1 MPTSLSKDIEKQVNK
16 RMKSFFESV
25 SSECGV
31 EVSKLEVMWNQ
42 ACGVKEKKVSNFQNF
57 CKKHRP
63 ELKKKHPEYKFGDVN
78 RELGKM
84 WSKLSEKEKA
94 KFSS

>member
-25 SSECGV
+25 NSECGV
-31 EVSKLEVMWNQ
+31 EVSKLEGLWNK
-42 ACGVKEKKVSNFQNF
+42 ACGVKEKKVSNFQIF
-57 CKKHRP
+57 CKTHRS
-63 ELKKKHPEYKFGDVN
+63 ELKVKHPDWKFGDVN

-84 WSKLSEKEKA
+84 WGKLSEKQKD
-94 KFSS
+94 KFSN